1 MQDLN
6 DLYYFAKVIE
16 HGGFS
21 AASNALGITKSLLSR
36 RVAELEKRGFV
47 CDPSTAKYKGER
59 MTAIYLKEEFGGFAV
74 HLLQK

>member
-36 RVAELEKRGFV
+36 RVAELEKRLGV
-47 CDPSTAKYKGER
+47 KAAE
-59 MTAIYLKEEFGGFAV
+59 
-74 HLLQK
+74 